1 MVCGADI
8 PVRIQREA
16 GKIADQSRAILHEP
30 MSMNKISLE

>member
-1 MVCGADI
+1 VWSANI
-8 PVRIQREA
+8 PVRIEREA